1 MRRAP
6 ALTGQPAGLL
16 GLARLLHLASPA
28 LPVGAYAYSR
38 GMEWAVAAGWLPDA
52 AAVRDWILGLL
63 DRSLARLDVPV
74 LCRLH
79 AAFAANDTAKA
90 TAWNDFLYAS
100 RETHEARLEDR
111 QTGQAL
117 AKLLA
122 DLDLAE
128 AEAFRRD
135 PRATF
140 ARSFALAAARWGINP
155 ADACAGYLFAWAE
168 NQLAAALKLGC
179 LGQSAGQRILYDA
192 GGLIPGLVSSGAALA
207 DADIG
212 ASAPGLALA
221 SALHETQGT
230 RLFRS

>member
-1 MRRAP
+1 M
-6 ALTGQPAGLL
+6 
-16 GLARLLHLASPA
+16 GLARLLHLSSPA

-38 GMEWAVAAGWLPDA
+38 GLEWTVSAGLVPDA

-63 DRSLARLDVPV
+63 DRSLARLDAPV
-74 LCRLH
+74 LYRLH
-79 AAFAANDTAKA
+79 AALAANDTAKA

-100 RETHEARLEDR
+100 RETFESRLEDR

-117 AKLLA
+117 AKLLV
-122 DLDLAE
+122 DLGMAE
-128 AEAFRRD
+128 AEPFRRD

-140 ARSFALAAARWGINP
+140 ARSFALAAARWGIGP
-155 ADACAGYLFAWAE
+155 GDACAGYLFAWAE

-179 LGQSAGQRILYDA
+179 LGQSAGQRILFDA
-192 GGLIPGLVSSGAALA
+192 GGRIPDAVTLGAGLA
-207 DADIG
+207 DEDIG
-212 ASAPGLALA
+212 SLAPGLAMA